1 MSEPVSRRGV
11 LASLFALAASATA
24 TAQQFVR
31 PQRPDGTVPE
41 PQVPSGSDVGFR
53 IEREDSDGAKVGM
66 LVVKVD
72 GKWVEARFGH
82 GLRRGSSQF

>member
-1 MSEPVSRRGV
+1 MNGHVSRRGL
-11 LASLFALAASATA
+11 LASFFALAASATA
-24 TAQQFVR
+24 IAQQFR
-31 PQRPDGTVPE
+31 LQRPDGTLPE
-41 PQVPSGSDVGFR
+41 SQVLSGSDVGFR

-82 GLRRGSSQF
+82 GLRRGTSQF